1 VAGRVLP
8 TERARAEIDE
18 LFASDQPLA
27 EVLEDVAR
35 LSVRL
40 LLQTALEAEVDAFLG
55 RTRYQR
61 RTDEHRAGSR
71 NGWQPPTAVKTTMGP
86 VELQRPKLR
95 GTDQAFCSRL
105 FGAGVT
111 RTNALESLVISGWV
125 RGLSDRDVEA
135 ALAEVLGAEAALSR
149 STVSRI
155 CQRIKDE
162 FQGWRTRDLSGLR
175 LDYLFLDASHF
186 KMHPGAPA
194 EPVLAAWGIDT
205 DGKPVFVGLAPASSE
220 STDAWDDFLADLVGR
235 GLGPPLLGI
244 SDGAAG
250 LISAFEQHFRTSLR
264 QRCLV
269 HRSRK
274 ESRCRCAGVR
284 GGGRGRHQGQE
295 SRGGAVAGWCRCGGV
310 PGLFEERAGLAD
322 GVADRGPADLEQ
334 VGEDVHR
341 AQSALVEDGH
351 KDAFAVAGLLVED
364 AAAGAGLTRATAP
377 LIAEALGLGSL
388 PGCEPF
394 GELLQVGAADSGQSR
409 VGQLLDDLG
418 SRGRVSVSRN
428 ARRAWAVGKRTGAA
442 PKVWPWSSR
451 ASRVWVTVSPMQVA
465 VTSKRS
471 ASTFMEH
478 TCRW

>member
-71 NGWQPPTAVKTTMGP
+71 NGWQLPTAVKTTMGP

-135 ALAEVLGAEAALSR
+135 ALAEVLGPEAALSR

-269 HRSRK
+269 HRARNTLAKVSAHDQAEVKADFWAVFDVGQAEPGEQAVAVAQRQAAAFAAK
-274 ESRCRCAGVR
+274 WQARYPTAVACVTDDLASLTVHLRFPAEHWGRIRHSNLIERTFGESRRRTKVI
-284 GGGRGRHQGQE
+284 GRL
-295 SRGGAVAGWCRCGGV
+295 
-310 PGLFEERAGLAD
+310 PGEATCL
-322 GVADRGPADLEQ
+322 
-334 VGEDVHR
+334 
-341 AQSALVEDGH
+341 ALV
-351 KDAFAVAGLLVED
+351 
-364 AAAGAGLTRATAP
+364 
-377 LIAEALGLGSL
+377 
-388 PGCEPF
+388 
-394 GELLQVGAADSGQSR
+394 
-409 VGQLLDDLG
+409 
-418 SRGRVSVSRN
+418 
-428 ARRAWAVGKRTGAA
+428 WAVLD
-442 PKVWPWSSR
+442 R
-451 ASRVWVTVSPMQVA
+451 ASRGWRGLTMTPKGLRLLQDLRRQLLHPPMPEEVVDQA
-465 VTSKRS
+465 VT
-471 ASTFMEH
+471 AAA
-478 TCRW
+478 